1 MKNLL
6 ENIIKSVLF
15 EQRTV
20 GKIRSL
26 SASDLQAA
34 RKTGAI
40 WAYAVLV
47 KGTDNTEDILNLV
60 EAATLASTGEDT
72 ESRVAIGKNGK
83 FADGNYLYVVGM
95 PADKNRQIVLV
106 RIFDRLQE
114 PKTDVKSD
122 IEISTYANH
131 RIGRSSM
138 ITETVYNK
146 MVAAYNNSGTTNYTP
161 IEPMVIKTPV
171 EKIKDLINPE
181 PEASTTT
188 TTSTADISSKTVDD
202 SENEIKTIVY
212 PYNWTATNGTYTVYT
227 MSATDPYVYVKA
239 NKWYYLL
246 KTDFESNYTDPSKID
261 TLVKLLNT
269 AGIKKVEA
277 TFKKSNANNT
287 DTETKPELPSN
298 KKLVFNRKKGTV
310 VPTFY
315 YNSKTKK
322 YTAGPKWSVE
332 GNEKLKYITKSSD
345 GKMWYV
351 DLAGTKTWIDPK
363 YLTYK

>member
-47 KGTDNTEDILNLV
+47 KGTNNPEDILNLV

-83 FADGNYLYVVGM
+83 FADGNYYYVVSM
-95 PADKNRQIVLV
+95 PTDKNRQLVLV
-106 RIFDRLQE
+106 RIVDKLIE
-114 PKTDVKSD
+114 PKSPVPIDFSIDLTA
-122 IEISTYANH
+122 IH
-131 RIGRSSM
+131 RIGRSRM
-138 ITETVYNK
+138 VTETSYNDL
-146 MVAAYNNSGTTNYTP
+146 VSAYNNSGTTNYTP

-181 PEASTTT
+181 PEVST
-188 TTSTADISSKTVDD
+188 TTSTTNTDSKTDDD

-212 PYNWTATNGTYTVYT
+212 PYNWTAKNGTYTVYT

-239 NKWYYLL
+239 ANKWYYLL
-246 KTDFESNYTDPSKID
+246 KTDFESNYTDSAKIE
-261 TLVKLLNT
+261 TLVKPLNA

-277 TFKKSNANNT
+277 TFKKSNVINT
-287 DTETKPELPSN
+287 GTDTKPELPSN

-315 YNSKTKK
+315 YSSKTKK

-332 GNEKLKYITKSSD
+332 GNEKLKYLTKSSD